1 MNGNRFSFLLRE
13 PKAKEMEDP
22 SHWSIPLRS
31 IAHGHYN
38 LGLPRARAILEA
50 HGGDLTAE
58 FDSDSSTLTTTIT
71 LPCTVEKG

>member
-1 MNGNRFSFLLRE
+1 MNDNRFSFLLHE
-13 PKAKEMEDP
+13 PKAKEMEDLL
-22 SHWSIPLRS
+22 HWSIPLRS

-58 FDSDSSTLTTTIT
+58 FDSDSSILTSRIT
-71 LPCTVEKG
+71 LPCSAEKG